1 MIFCLLLEP
10 VYEYDHEAKTMV
22 IHVTVGKDINHMD
35 LRELGL
41 ENMYLG
47 GFGTYI
53 TDDFLWTFNDSYPE
67 SDISSPVKY
76 EQERQQFY
84 IQKICRAQNS
94 VVNSHRRGTYKVSF
108 DPRKMATGPSWPA
121 KDWLYLD
128 WVRNAANTSCHFRH
142 EMGELFWARISIQ
155 LLDIFDLQNITEI
168 LADRPAIHRGIKSVE
183 LCISCLGL
191 THASEALPSWCNAIA
206 GKLELDNLKVVVSLR
221 EDELLPIIEDEGRAS
236 GLSATKKIPVRRAFD
251 LILYMYD
258 DEWDLDHTLSE
269 KYLPSGRQIMSPSS
283 LRAEP
288 YTEMEEYLKSRA
300 E

>member
-84 IQKICRAQNS
+84 IQKN
-94 VVNSHRRGTYKVSF
+94 
-108 DPRKMATGPSWPA
+108 
-121 KDWLYLD
+121 
-128 WVRNAANTSCHFRH
+128 
-142 EMGELFWARISIQ
+142 ISI
-155 LLDIFDLQNITEI
+155 
-168 LADRPAIHRGIKSVE
+168 HV
-183 LCISCLGL
+183 
-191 THASEALPSWCNAIA
+191 LPY
-206 GKLELDNLKVVVSLR
+206 
-221 EDELLPIIEDEGRAS
+221 
-236 GLSATKKIPVRRAFD
+236 IPN
-251 LILYMYD
+251 
-258 DEWDLDHTLSE
+258 
-269 KYLPSGRQIMSPSS
+269 
-283 LRAEP
+283 
-288 YTEMEEYLKSRA
+288 
-300 E
+300 